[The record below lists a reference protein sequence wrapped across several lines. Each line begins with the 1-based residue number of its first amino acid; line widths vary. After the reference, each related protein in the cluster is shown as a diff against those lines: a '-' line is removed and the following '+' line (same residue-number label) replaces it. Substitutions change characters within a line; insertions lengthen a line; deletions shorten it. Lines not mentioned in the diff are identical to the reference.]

1 MVSTRWQHQKLRQCF
16 KSVCDAADAADD
28 GGGGGGDLVEPC
40 WEDDDVT
47 VTSSDD
53 DGSSPMTIKLPG
65 FSAVQSR
72 PVQSGQVQFSHFYLY
87 STFTTGRAA
96 PKRFTM
102 KVYRVHTH

>member
-16 KSVCDAADAADD
+16 KSVCDAADD
-28 GGGGGGDLVEPC
+28 GGGGELVEPC

-65 FSAVQSR
+65 FS
-72 PVQSGQVQFSHFYLY
+72 PVQSFLFI
-87 STFTTGRAA
+87 
-96 PKRFTM
+96 
-102 KVYRVHTH
+102 